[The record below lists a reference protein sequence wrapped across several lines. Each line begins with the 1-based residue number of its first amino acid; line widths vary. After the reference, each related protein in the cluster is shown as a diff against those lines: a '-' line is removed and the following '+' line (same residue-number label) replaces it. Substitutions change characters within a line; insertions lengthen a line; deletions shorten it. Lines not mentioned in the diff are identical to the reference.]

1 MSENNTRKK
10 DSRSLPP
17 LKGKIIIK
25 GKIVA
30 VTALHIGGSKDGID
44 IGGVD
49 LNVIK
54 NHHGEPFIPGSSL
67 KGKLRSMLARLE
79 GTLQAERRPAD
90 DENIHT
96 DQDIRYLTNLF
107 GIAANEDGQGEEQLQ
122 PTRLIVR
129 DCPLD
134 LENSPNQEKY
144 SEMDFSYTDVKFEN
158 SIDRRRGV
166 AQHPRQLER
175 VPAEAKFDFEL
186 VMDVYEDDMGPYS
199 AKDGEKLELST
210 EGPARDQYLKAVCM
224 AMEMLQDDYL
234 GGHGSRGYGK
244 IAFDVEPLIYKEL
257 NGLNYGPV
265 ALDGELARISEQFV
279 ALSTQ
284 N

>member
-1 MSENNTRKK
+1 MRDRN
-10 DSRSLPP
+10 SRSLPC

-30 VTALHIGGSKDGID
+30 ITALHIGGSKDGID

-54 NHHGEPFIPGSSL
+54 NHLGEPFIPGSSL

-79 GTLQAERRPAD
+79 GTLQAERRPND

-96 DQDIRYLTNLF
+96 DQDVRYLANIF
-107 GIAANEDGQGEEQLQ
+107 GIAANEDGQGEELMQ

-129 DCPLD
+129 DCSLD
-134 LENSPNQEKY
+134 ADASPTQEKC
-144 SEMDFSYTDVKFEN
+144 SEMDLRYTDIKFEN

-175 VPAEAKFDFEL
+175 VPPDAKFDFEL
-186 VMDVYEDDMGPYS
+186 VMDVYEDDMEPYR
-199 AKDGEKLELST
+199 AKEGEKLELNT
-210 EGPARDQYLKAVCM
+210 EGPARNQYLKAVCM
-224 AMEMLQDDYL
+224 AMEMLQDDYI

-244 IAFDVEPLIYKEL
+244 IAFEVEPLIYKEL

-265 ALDGELARISEQFV
+265 DLDGELTELSEQFV

>member
-1 MSENNTRKK
+1 MRNKN
-10 DSRSLPP
+10 DRSLPC
-17 LKGKIIIK
+17 LKGKIIIR
-25 GKIVA
+25 GKIKA
-30 VTALHIGGSKDGID
+30 ITALHIGGSKDGID

-79 GTLQAERRPAD
+79 GTLQAERRPNEEKKDVHA
-90 DENIHT
+90 

-107 GIAANEDGQGEEQLQ
+107 GIAANDDGQGEEQIQ

-134 LENSPNQEKY
+134 IDASPNQEQY
-144 SEMDFSYTDVKFEN
+144 SEMDLRYTDIKFEN

-175 VPAEAKFDFEL
+175 VPADAKFDFEL
-186 VMDVYEDDMGPYS
+186 VMDVYEDDMEPYR
-199 AKDGEKLELST
+199 AKEGEKLKLNT
-210 EGPARDQYLKAVCM
+210 EGPARNQYLKAVCM
-224 AMEMLQDDYL
+224 AMEMLQDDYI

-244 IAFDVEPLIYKEL
+244 IVFEVEPLIYKEL
-257 NGLNYGPV
+257 NELNYGEV
-265 ALDGELARISEQFV
+265 TLDGELTAISEKFT